1 MATSL
6 ERLIL
11 LRHSETRALAGMEP
25 NTPRNDSA
33 LSPRGIAQA
42 EQAAAHLAAAPI
54 DLILCSLFQRT
65 QATAAILNQT
75 RGVPV
80 FASMA
85 LNEYFLRDDGSGVEN
100 VEQGLARSLGFVQQ
114 FSPYYRT
121 IAVVGHA
128 SILATLLMG
137 VGNLPYPEWKNAFDI
152 PSTCIT
158 LRFDPDL
165 GDTQWRI
172 VDRWVPS
179 DGAH

>member
-6 ERLIL
+6 RHLIL
-11 LRHSETRALAGMEP
+11 LRHPETRALAGLEP

-42 EQAAAHLAAAPI
+42 EQAAAHLAATTI

-80 FASMA
+80 YASMA
-85 LNEYFLRDDGSGVEN
+85 LNEFFLRDDGSGVEN
-100 VEQGLARSLGFVQQ
+100 IEQGLARSLGFVQQ
-114 FSPYYRT
+114 FSPYYGT
-121 IAVVGHA
+121 IAVVGHS

-137 VGNLPYPEWKNAFDI
+137 IGNLPYTDWHGAFAL
-152 PSTCIT
+152 PGTCIT

-165 GDTQWRI
+165 GDTQWRV

-179 DGAH
+179 DAAQ